1 MLKILNSILDIIEES
16 EWNIGFKCRN
26 YLVWSIKREGI
37 NMKEKLKDREYICYF
52 VKKNLLIKYYYVYRI
67 VLYIIRNII

>member
-52 VKKNLLIKYYYVYRI
+52 EKKIY
-67 VLYIIRNII
+67 